1 MIQSRYRCS
10 LPVPPVLPSDW
21 QWTERM
27 AMRARYAAAITFIL
41 CATAFPAFAG
51 AYYEMVGGTCTYSN
65 VGDEGGP
72 FCQFGTVTA
81 TVVMADGYVPGT
93 SFASFSEFPPSAVAF
108 FSFSDGYLGGETDF
122 PLGFAGGVVSGQ
134 MPNGFGLGT
143 LHVHWENS
151 FFFEADGPFWTF
163 CRVSCE
169 GYFSTGNYLEWAG
182 PRVVA
187 EPQSLALAGVALA
200 TLVLVRSRRS
210 SVRMRA

>member
-1 MIQSRYRCS
+1 MG
-10 LPVPPVLPSDW
+10 V
-21 QWTERM
+21 
-27 AMRARYAAAITFIL
+27 RYAAAIAFML

-51 AYYEMVGGTCTYSN
+51 TLYEMVGGTCIDSN

-72 FCQFGTVTA
+72 FCQLGTVSA
-81 TVVMADGYVPGT
+81 TLIMADGYVPGT

-108 FSFSDGYLGGETDF
+108 FSFSDGYLGGATNF
-122 PLGFAGGVVSGQ
+122 PSGFNGGVVSGQ
-134 MPNGFGLGT
+134 MPNGIGEGS

-151 FFFEADGPFWTF
+151 FSFDADGRFWTF

-169 GYFSTGNYLEWAG
+169 GYFSTGSLLEWAG

-200 TLVLVRSRRS
+200 ALGLVRFRRS
-210 SVRMRA
+210 LVPVCP

>member
-1 MIQSRYRCS
+1 MG
-10 LPVPPVLPSDW
+10 
-21 QWTERM
+21 
-27 AMRARYAAAITFIL
+27 ARYAAAIAFIL

-51 AYYEMVGGTCTYSN
+51 ALYEMVGGTCIDSN

-81 TVVMADGYVPGT
+81 ALIMADGYVPGT
-93 SFASFSEFPPSAVAF
+93 SFASFSNFPPSAVTF

-122 PLGFAGGVVSGQ
+122 PSSGFNGGVVSGQ
-134 MPNGFGLGT
+134 MPNGVGQGS

-151 FFFEADGPFWTF
+151 FSFDADGRFWTF

-169 GYFSTGNYLEWAG
+169 GYFSTGSLLEWAG

-187 EPQSLALAGVALA
+187 EPQSLALVGVALA
-200 TLVLVRSRRS
+200 KLVLVRSRRS
-210 SVRMRA
+210 RVRLRA